1 MHNFSDDITLF
12 NLVRYENDKNAYSK
26 IYLHYYSALKA
37 YATFFVSSYEA
48 DDVVQDV
55 LMNLWKKRGEIA
67 VTESLA
73 SYLFLSVRNK
83 CLNILKH
90 NDAKDSM
97 MTSLK
102 LSLIDESADYNA
114 HLVRELKKLI
124 GKSLSELPYE
134 QRRAFEMSRFE
145 GKTYREIAK
154 LQNVSIKTVEYRISQ
169 VLRKLETDLSDY
181 LPLFAGLLTFLFSQP
196 R

>member
-1 MHNFSDDITLF
+1 MWNS
-12 NLVRYENDKNAYSK
+12 R
-26 IYLHYYSALKA
+26 
-37 YATFFVSSYEA
+37 
-48 DDVVQDV
+48 
-55 LMNLWKKRGEIA
+55 
-67 VTESLA
+67 
-73 SYLFLSVRNK
+73 
-83 CLNILKH
+83 
-90 NDAKDSM
+90 
-97 MTSLK
+97 TSLK

-114 HLVRELKKLI
+114 HLVWELKKLI
-124 GKSLSELPYE
+124 SKSLSVLPYE
-134 QRRAFEMSRFE
+134 QRWAFEMSRFE

>member
-1 MHNFSDDITLF
+1 MWNS
-12 NLVRYENDKNAYSK
+12 RA
-26 IYLHYYSALKA
+26 
-37 YATFFVSSYEA
+37 
-48 DDVVQDV
+48 
-55 LMNLWKKRGEIA
+55 
-67 VTESLA
+67 
-73 SYLFLSVRNK
+73 
-83 CLNILKH
+83 
-90 NDAKDSM
+90 
-97 MTSLK
+97 SLK

-114 HLVRELKKLI
+114 HLVWELKKLI
-124 GKSLSELPYE
+124 CKSLYELPYE

-145 GKTYREIAK
+145 GKTYREK